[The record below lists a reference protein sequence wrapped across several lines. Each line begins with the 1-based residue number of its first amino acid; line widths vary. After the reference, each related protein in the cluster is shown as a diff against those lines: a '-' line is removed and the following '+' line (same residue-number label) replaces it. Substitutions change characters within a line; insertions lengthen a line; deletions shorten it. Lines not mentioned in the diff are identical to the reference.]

1 MCVVGSV
8 YIPTDYKLT
17 KLVDCNKHIIFS
29 VGKVVDSVV
38 GYGKEGED
46 LIIGCVRDY
55 EEVFNLKGAVV
66 RIGSG
71 LLNK

>member
-1 MCVVGSV
+1 MIV
-8 YIPTDYKLT
+8 
-17 KLVDCNKHIIFS
+17 S

-55 EEVFNLKGAVV
+55 EEVFNLRGAVV

>member
-1 MCVVGSV
+1 MIV
-8 YIPTDYKLT
+8 
-17 KLVDCNKHIIFS
+17 S

-38 GYGKEGED
+38 GYGREGED

-55 EEVFNLKGAVV
+55 EGVFNLRGAIV